1 MKMNKRKNSFV
12 AAMAALVVGIA
23 GSSLAKAAEP
33 VRLGFSIAKTG
44 IFAAAAP
51 SQLHSY
57 EMWKDEVNAAGGLDI
72 AGDGK
77 RPIEFVVYDDQ
88 SNPAQAA
95 RIYEKLIALDKV
107 DLVLAP
113 WGTSTHAA
121 IAPVLERFKFPMV
134 GNSAASAQLRDL
146 KPGYIWFVTAAFPD
160 REAEALADMLEAQGY
175 KTVAML
181 ANVLPYSKELKKF
194 LEPALKKRGIEI
206 LVNSE
211 YPPDIKDMTVQL
223 SEVKNARPDAV
234 ISLSYPNDSALYVQQ
249 AKELG
254 LPQKFHFVQIGPAM
268 DFFTKLL
275 GKSADG
281 IVTMGH
287 WAPELN
293 PASRRFNEAYK
304 EKYGENPDYL
314 DSAESY
320 VSLQILQQAVAQ
332 AGLDKAKLRDA
343 ISTGTFDTLFG
354 SIRFTGVENLSTPT
368 GLLQLQNGKPEIVW
382 PTRLSASVPF
392 QPKERW

>member
-1 MKMNKRKNSFV
+1 MNTKKKLFM
-12 AAMAALVVGIA
+12 AAMAALVVSVA
-23 GSSLAKAAEP
+23 GPSLAKAAEP

-72 AGDGK
+72 AGEGK
-77 RPIEFVVYDDQ
+77 RPVEFVVYDDQ
-88 SNPAQAA
+88 SNPGQAA
-95 RIYEKLIALDKV
+95 RIYEKLITQDKV
-107 DLVLAP
+107 DLLLAP
-113 WGTSTHAA
+113 WGTSIHAA

-134 GNSAASAQLRDL
+134 GNSAASAKLRDL

-160 REAEALADMLEAQGY
+160 REAKALADMLKAQNY
-175 KTVAML
+175 ETVALL

-194 LEPALKKRGIEI
+194 LEPELKKHGIKI

-223 SEVKNARPDAV
+223 SQVKEAKPDAV

-287 WAPELN
+287 WSPNLN
-293 PASRRFNEAYK
+293 PLSREFNEAYTK
-304 EKYGENPDYL
+304 KYGENPDYL

-320 VSLQILQQAVAQ
+320 VSLQILQQAIAK

-343 ISTGTFDTLFG
+343 VSTGTFDTLFG
-354 SIRFTGVENLSTPT
+354 SIKFTGVENLSTPT

-382 PTRLSASVPF
+382 PTNLSASVPF
-392 QPKERW
+392 QPKTGW